1 MNIKDV
7 AATYADYQ
15 VEMRRWFHHNPEVS
29 EKECETAQKI
39 REELDKMGIEWQH
52 CGLETSTLATIKGTK
67 PGKTILIRGDIDAL
81 TVTEETGLPFASKND
96 GIMHACGHDCHIS
109 MMLTAAHILND
120 MKEELSGTVKLV
132 WQSSEEVATGAK
144 AMIEDGALEGVDG
157 CFAMHV
163 WGGVDAGRVSCDA
176 GPRMGAARMFEINVE
191 GKSGHGA
198 QPHGC
203 IDAVVAGSAIVSNLQ
218 TIVSRNINP
227 ADPAVVTVGTFN
239 AGSRWNVIA
248 GTAKLTGTTRCFSYD
263 VFDKLPGYVE
273 QIAKDTAQAF
283 GATAEVKDT
292 LLVPPTVND
301 ARMAALAR
309 AVARDVI
316 SEDAPISVPATA
328 GGEDFA
334 YFMEKVPGCVLLLGI
349 GDEASGATYGN
360 HHSKFTVHEPTLIK
374 GAEIYAKV
382 AMDFNAGRTVE
393 F

>member
-29 EKECETAQKI
+29 EKEYETAQKI

-218 TIVSRNINP
+218 TIVSRNINRSGCSHCWNIQCRLQMECYCRNSK
-227 ADPAVVTVGTFN
+227 ADRN
-239 AGSRWNVIA
+239 
-248 GTAKLTGTTRCFSYD
+248 
-263 VFDKLPGYVE
+263 DKML
-273 QIAKDTAQAF
+273 
-283 GATAEVKDT
+283 
-292 LLVPPTVND
+292 
-301 ARMAALAR
+301 
-309 AVARDVI
+309 
-316 SEDAPISVPATA
+316 
-328 GGEDFA
+328 
-334 YFMEKVPGCVLLLGI
+334 
-349 GDEASGATYGN
+349 
-360 HHSKFTVHEPTLIK
+360 
-374 GAEIYAKV
+374 
-382 AMDFNAGRTVE
+382 
-393 F
+393 